1 MAALV
6 LSSAIASGA
15 KRTDVVTLL
24 NGDRITGE
32 ITELKRGRLEIK
44 TDDAGTLNVE
54 WDKVATVD
62 AARWFEVTTSDG
74 WRLLGSL
81 GRTSGRYVVIR
92 GDDSVLPLPLS
103 DITNIVPIGKSL
115 WAKLDGSIDAGF
127 TYTQSSGIAQ
137 TTLNSD
143 TEYRRPAFAF
153 RLTASA
159 TLTRLDDDSEPDD
172 RAALDF
178 SYVRYRGRRWFISG
192 AARLESNESLG
203 LLLRSQVGAVV
214 GQRLVNTNR
223 AQFEVGGG
231 LGANHEVGVDTDPTD
246 NIEGMLVM
254 RTSFYSYRPAQN
266 GVRCE
271 RPVLPE
277 PERLGTAAAPGRHRR
292 QTRAAERLHRGA
304 ARVRQLRQRPAPV
317 RCGQKR
323 RRRRRVHRL
332 DVLKPSLSVTR
343 RREPVTARR
352 QSLVR
357 SRPDRAEPA
366 EYRR

>member
-1 MAALV
+1 M
-6 LSSAIASGA
+6 
-15 KRTDVVTLL
+15 VTLL

-254 RTSFYSYRPAQN
+254 RTSFYSYDRPKTEFDASVQYYPN
-266 GVRCE
+266 LSDWGRQ
-271 RPVLPE
+271 
-277 PERLGTAAAPGRHRR
+277 RLQVDTAVKRELLKDFIVA
-292 QTRAAERLHRGA
+292 LHVYDSFDSDPPQSGA
-304 ARVRQLRQRPAPV
+304 ARN
-317 RCGQKR
+317 
-323 RRRRRVHRL
+323 
-332 DVLKPSLSVTR
+332 DVGVVASIGWT
-343 RREPVTARR
+343 
-352 QSLVR
+352 
-357 SRPDRAEPA
+357 
-366 EYRR
+366 Y